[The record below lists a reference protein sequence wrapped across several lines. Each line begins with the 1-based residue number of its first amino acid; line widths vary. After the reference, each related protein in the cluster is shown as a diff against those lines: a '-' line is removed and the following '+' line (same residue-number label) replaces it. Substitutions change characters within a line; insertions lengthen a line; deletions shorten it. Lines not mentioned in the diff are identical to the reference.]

1 MTADSGTLVH
11 YGAVEPQRK
20 ADVEKAAEKSKPV
33 WKRHCWIVP
42 LVHTEIWMSA
52 LLGVTQTFFPL
63 LATKRG
69 VPAWKCG
76 MVFSTFKAAMFLA
89 SVLGDRMLQWT
100 SPQTCYLIG
109 QTGAFIF
116 SVSEGSLYWSSGSQS
131 LFLLSLGTVLL
142 GGFAVGLY
150 FVSLFSVVTHKFS
163 KNPGL
168 IIAALEISWGLGNM
182 IGSALGGQLIDI
194 WAYPLPFFVMS
205 AILMISFPWNTKLG
219 SKINT
224 MSPTTDGTVDAVKP
238 RYSNLMRDPLF
249 LAHMTTL
256 TSVWVISAF
265 NEPTLQPSL
274 EEFHTSVTA
283 RGEVFAVQFASYVFG
298 CTLAAAFCHLQVTTF
313 YAFFGHLL
321 TLTAYLIIGPI
332 VPIQLERN
340 LRLVYTAQV
349 LLGVGMSALFV
360 CAYHQALQRATKLGY
375 PDDITT
381 HGFVSSTV
389 FTFMVSGSIVTD
401 PIAGKLM
408 DVYGY
413 RTATTIMFFLLLTLT
428 PVTLL
433 VWVSSIKSQYEGGKV
448 KASAE
453 RVLELLKKHYNTQ

>member
-1 MTADSGTLVH
+1 MTADSGPPVY

-20 ADVEKAAEKSKPV
+20 ADVENTTGRAD
-33 WKRHCWIVP
+33 WKHHTWIVP

-76 MVFSTFKAAMFLA
+76 LVFSVFKAAMFLA
-89 SVLGDRMLQWT
+89 SVLGDRMLEWT
-100 SPQTCYLIG
+100 SPQACYLIG

-116 SVSEGSLYWSSGSQS
+116 SVSEASLYWSSGSQW
-131 LFLLSLGTVLL
+131 LFFLSLATVLV

-168 IIAALEISWGLGNM
+168 IIV
-182 IGSALGGQLIDI
+182 

-205 AILMISFPWNTKLG
+205 AILMLSFPWNAKLG
-219 SKINT
+219 SKINS
-224 MSPTTDGTVDAVKP
+224 MPPTVVEKVEGVKP
-238 RYSNLMRDPLF
+238 KYSNLLRDPLF

-256 TSVWVISAF
+256 TTVWVISAF

-274 EEFHTSVTA
+274 EEFQTSVTV
-283 RGEVFAVQFASYVFG
+283 RGVVFAVQFASYVFG
-298 CTLAAAFCHLQVTTF
+298 CTLAATFCHLQVMAF
-313 YAFFGHLL
+313 YAFLGHLL
-321 TLTAYLIIGPI
+321 TLTAYFIIGPVI
-332 VPIQLERN
+332 LTRLERN
-340 LRLVYTAQV
+340 LGLVYAAQV
-349 LLGVGMSALFV
+349 LLGVGMSSLFV
-360 CAYHQALQRATKLGY
+360 CAYHQALQRATQLGY

-408 DVYGY
+408 DAYGY
-413 RTATTIMFFLLLTLT
+413 RKATTFMFFLLLTLT
-428 PVTLL
+428 PVTFV
-433 VWVSSIKSQYEGGKV
+433 VWVSSVKSHYQRRKV
-448 KASAE
+448 KTNAE
-453 RVLELLKKHYNTQ
+453 GIFESTTTHYSVK

>member
-1 MTADSGTLVH
+1 MTADSGPPVY

-20 ADVEKAAEKSKPV
+20 AGDENTTERTD
-33 WKRHCWIVP
+33 WKHHTWIVP

-76 MVFSTFKAAMFLA
+76 LVFSVFKVAMFLA

-100 SPQTCYLIG
+100 SPQACYLIG

-116 SVSEGSLYWSSGSQS
+116 SVSEASLYWSSGSQW
-131 LFLLSLGTVLL
+131 LFFLSLATVLV

-168 IIAALEISWGLGNM
+168 IIAALEISWGIGNM
-182 IGSALGGQLIDI
+182 IGSALGGQLIDV

-205 AILMISFPWNTKLG
+205 AILMLSFPWNTKLG
-219 SKINT
+219 SKINS
-224 MSPTTDGTVDAVKP
+224 MPPTVVEKVDGVKP
-238 RYSNLMRDPLF
+238 KYSNLMRDPLF

-256 TSVWVISAF
+256 TTVWVISAF

-274 EEFHTSVTA
+274 EEFQTSVTV
-283 RGEVFAVQFASYVFG
+283 RGVVFAVQFASYVFG
-298 CTLAAAFCHLQVTTF
+298 CTLAATFCHLQVMAF
-313 YAFFGHLL
+313 YAFLGHLF
-321 TLTAYLIIGPI
+321 TLTAYFIIGPVI
-332 VPIQLERN
+332 LTRLERN
-340 LRLVYTAQV
+340 LGLVYAAQV
-349 LLGVGMSALFV
+349 LLGVGMSSLFV
-360 CAYHQALQRATKLGY
+360 CAYHEALQRATQLGY

-408 DVYGY
+408 DAYGY
-413 RTATTIMFFLLLTLT
+413 RKATTFMFFLLLTLT
-428 PVTLL
+428 PVTFV
-433 VWVSSIKSQYEGGKV
+433 VWVSSVKSHYQRRKV
-448 KASAE
+448 KTNPEGLYESITT
-453 RVLELLKKHYNTQ
+453 HYSVK